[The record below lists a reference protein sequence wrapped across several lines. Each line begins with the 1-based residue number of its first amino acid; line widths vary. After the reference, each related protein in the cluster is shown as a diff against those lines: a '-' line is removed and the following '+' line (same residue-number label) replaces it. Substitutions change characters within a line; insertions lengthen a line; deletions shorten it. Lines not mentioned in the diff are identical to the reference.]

1 MSRQLSR
8 IAVLATLCAA
18 PLFALTTA
26 SHADSL
32 TTLFAGPNGAAGN
45 MFDLTATQ
53 NLTINSFAINLTT
66 GTIANVAVYFKAG
79 TFVGFESA
87 AASWTLVGTQNGVV
101 SNGSDVPT
109 PLDVPDFSLSAGQ
122 TYGLY
127 VVTTDTTDINY
138 TNGANVFN
146 NANLS
151 FSGGIGKTYG
161 TNGFDGDT
169 FSPRTWNGTVNYTL
183 SAVAVPEA
191 STFALALP
199 ALGMVG
205 AVLIKRRKK

>member
-8 IAVLATLCAA
+8 IAVLATLCAV

-32 TTLFAGPNGAAGN
+32 TTLVASDNAADGN

-87 AASWTLVGTQNGVV
+87 AASWTLVGTQNGV
-101 SNGSDVPT
+101 
-109 PLDVPDFSLSAGQ
+109 SAGQ

-127 VVTTDTTDINY
+127 IVTTNNAGTNVFRYTD
-138 TNGANVFN
+138 GANVFN

-151 FSGGIGKTYG
+151 FSGGVGKTYG
-161 TNGFDGDT
+161 TNGFNGST
-169 FSPRTWNGTVNYTL
+169 VTPRTWNGTVNYTL
-183 SAVAVPEA
+183 GAVAVPEA